1 MKKLIAVCVAALL
14 ALPLAGGVAQAGKKA
29 KKPVQVVEGSVALP
43 SPFVQS
49 AAPGGSGVPFDG
61 CWGGLTRQTT
71 GQTGGAVN
79 GVTGYYFDID
89 PKSWNKPFKLEATGG
104 EGTVDLDLFLYYS
117 FPGAD
122 GTATSTDFQT
132 REEGGEVGKVPPSAI
147 KGLVCLYGGDAY
159 YGYNATFNYTAG

>member
-1 MKKLIAVCVAALL
+1 MKKLIAIGVVAML

-29 KKPVQVVEGSVALP
+29 KKPVQVIEGSVALP

-49 AAPGGSGVPFDG
+49 VAPGGSGVPFDG

-71 GQTGGAVN
+71 GQTGNPN
-79 GVTGYYFDID
+79 GVTGYFFDID

-104 EGTVDLDLFLYYS
+104 EGTVDFDLFMYYT
-117 FPGAD
+117 FPGA
-122 GTATSTDFQT
+122 GETAASTDFQT
-132 REEGGEVGKVPPSAI
+132 REEGGEAGKVPPNAA
-147 KGLVCLYGGDAY
+147 KGLICLYGGDVY